1 MCCWDFLLAYMLLPS
16 VLNKRDAGE
25 YFMLGWLALSPLVIQ
40 VQLGSKIE
48 AKRWSPLQFLAGSA
62 EISENTGT
70 SNSFGIKKV
79 ALTYQ
84 SSSHYKRKAQSCWGL
99 LFNCWMQKCIT
110 VGSILSLFSP
120 KFHSTFWVIKAFP
133 HLLLK
138 WLLLHVGLKP
148 QTSEKEPQQ

>member
-1 MCCWDFLLAYMLLPS
+1 MLLPS

-48 AKRWSPLQFLAGSA
+48 AKRRSPLQLLAGSA

-79 ALTYQ
+79 ALMYQ
-84 SSSHYKRKAQSCWGL
+84 SSSHYKRKAQSC
-99 LFNCWMQKCIT
+99 
-110 VGSILSLFSP
+110 
-120 KFHSTFWVIKAFP
+120 
-133 HLLLK
+133 
-138 WLLLHVGLKP
+138 
-148 QTSEKEPQQ
+148 